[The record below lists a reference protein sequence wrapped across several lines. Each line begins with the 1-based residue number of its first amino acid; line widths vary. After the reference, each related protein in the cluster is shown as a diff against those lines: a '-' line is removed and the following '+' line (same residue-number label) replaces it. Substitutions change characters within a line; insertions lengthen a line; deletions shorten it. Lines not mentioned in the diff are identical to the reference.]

1 VTVVE
6 APIRSETEVARARPA
21 PRHGWFTP
29 YLFLLPFGVLFL
41 GFVLIPAVFGLWVSF
56 HDYNYLLPGKPWT
69 GLQNYL
75 DLFTP
80 GSRDSGDYWKSMPAT
95 GIFTVCSVPFLIV
108 CPLGVALL
116 LNRAFRG
123 RGFFRAVF
131 FAPYVLGVAVVGLL
145 FRFVLDPNIG
155 VVNYYLG
162 HAIPWTTEVPWAW
175 VSLVGMTVWWTLG
188 FNAVIYMAG
197 LQDISPE
204 LYEAARMDGASRF
217 DEFRNVTLP
226 GLRWF
231 LNSLIAAT
239 GNAVLIVA
247 VDAMA
252 AYALARLRFRG
263 RKVAFATV
271 VGTLFVP
278 PFVFLIPNFLIVSRL
293 GWLDSL
299 WALIVPS
306 AGGAFGVFF
315 LRQFFAA
322 LPVELEEAALIEG
335 ANQWQ
340 IFTRIVLPLARPAL
354 ATLTVLS
361 FLTNWNDFLWPVYVL
376 FSADHL
382 TLPAG
387 LGNLQNAATTNYPI
401 AMAGAVVAS
410 VPVLILFVAAQRHV
424 IQSVTHSGLKG

>member
-1 VTVVE
+1 MTTMTTT
-6 APIRSETEVARARPA
+6 RNRR
-21 PRHGWFTP
+21 
-29 YLFLLPFGVLFL
+29 
-41 GFVLIPAVFGLWVSF
+41 
-56 HDYNYLLPGKPWT
+56 PWT
-69 GLQNYL
+69 
-75 DLFTP
+75 
-80 GSRDSGDYWKSMPAT
+80 
-95 GIFTVCSVPFLIV
+95 V
-108 CPLGVALL
+108 
-116 LNRAFRG
+116 G
-123 RGFFRAVF
+123 RVF
-131 FAPYVLGVAVVGLL
+131 FWLTLVVLTLIFVAPLLWMLATSFKTNNDATALPLSWLPNPFSSTAYDTVL
-145 FRFVLDPNIG
+145 
-155 VVNYYLG
+155 
-162 HAIPWTTEVPWAW
+162 TTNSATPV
-175 VSLVGMTVWWTLG
+175 
-188 FNAVIYMAG
+188 
-197 LQDISPE
+197 
-204 LYEAARMDGASRF
+204 
-217 DEFRNVTLP
+217 
-226 GLRWF
+226 LRWF
-231 LNSLIAAT
+231 VNSLIAAT
-239 GNAVLIVA
+239 ANAVLIVA

-263 RKVAFATV
+263 RKVVFATV

-278 PFVFLIPNFLIVSRL
+278 PFLFLIPNFLIVSKL

-315 LRQFFAA
+315 LRQFFSS

-361 FLTNWNDFLWPVYVL
+361 FLTNWNDFLWPLYVL

-410 VPVLILFVAAQRHV
+410 VPVLILFIAAQRHV

>member
-1 VTVVE
+1 MK
-6 APIRSETEVARARPA
+6 R
-21 PRHGWFTP
+21 
-29 YLFLLPFGVLFL
+29 VLFWITL
-41 GFVLIPAVFGLWVSF
+41 VVLALIFVAPLVWMLITSF
-56 HDYNYLLPGKPWT
+56 KTSND
-69 GLQNYL
+69 
-75 DLFTP
+75 
-80 GSRDSGDYWKSMPAT
+80 AT
-95 GIFTVCSVPFLIV
+95 SVPLSWLPHPFTSS
-108 CPLGVALL
+108 A
-116 LNRAFRG
+116 
-123 RGFFRAVF
+123 
-131 FAPYVLGVAVVGLL
+131 YSTVL
-145 FRFVLDPNIG
+145 
-155 VVNYYLG
+155 
-162 HAIPWTTEVPWAW
+162 TTNSATPV
-175 VSLVGMTVWWTLG
+175 
-188 FNAVIYMAG
+188 
-197 LQDISPE
+197 
-204 LYEAARMDGASRF
+204 
-217 DEFRNVTLP
+217 
-226 GLRWF
+226 LRWF
-231 LNSLIAAT
+231 LNSLAAAT
-239 GNAVLIVA
+239 ANAVLIVA

-278 PFVFLIPNFLIVSRL
+278 PFVFLIPNFLIVSQL

-315 LRQFFAA
+315 LRQFFSS

-410 VPVLILFVAAQRHV
+410 VPVLILFAAAQRHV
-424 IQSVTHSGLKG
+424 IQSVTHSGIKG